1 MPADGLPLAIG
12 LPIALLLVLLNGFF
26 VAAEFAIVKVRA
38 TRLAE
43 LASRGSATARQAQL
57 IAGRLDA
64 YLAATQLG
72 ITMASLGLGWIGEPA
87 VASVLEPPLHDGLGL
102 SVEAVEIIAFGIGFA
117 VITLFHITL
126 GELAP
131 KSIAILRP
139 DTTALVIAW
148 PLRIF
153 AKVTWPAIW
162 ALNGLANMILR
173 LLGLRAASE
182 GELAHS

>member
-1 MPADGLPLAIG
+1 MPADAISPAIG
-12 LPIALLLVLLNGFF
+12 LPIAVLLVLLNGFF

-38 TRLAE
+38 TRLVE
-43 LASRGSATARQAQL
+43 LASGGSATARQAQL
-57 IAGRLDA
+57 IVGRLDA

-102 SVEAVEIIAFGIGFA
+102 SVEAVEIIAFGLGFA
-117 VITLFHITL
+117 LITVFHITI
-126 GELAP
+126 GEVAP

-139 DTTALVIAW
+139 EATTLVIAW

-153 AKVTWPAIW
+153 TRIMWPAIW
-162 ALNGLANMILR
+162 ALNGIANLILR
-173 LLGLRAASE
+173 LIGLRAAS
-182 GELAHS
+182 